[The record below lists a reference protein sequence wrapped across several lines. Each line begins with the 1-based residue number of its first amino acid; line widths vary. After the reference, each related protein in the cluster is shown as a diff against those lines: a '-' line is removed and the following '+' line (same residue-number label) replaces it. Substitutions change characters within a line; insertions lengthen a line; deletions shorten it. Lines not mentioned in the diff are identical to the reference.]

1 MLLLRVL
8 HLADKLN
15 IGALTTV
22 PVDLSKLSNVVKNDV
37 VKKAVYDKLA
47 AEVNNVDTSDFA
59 LKTKYPTDKA
69 ELEKE
74 IPDVTVFVKK
84 TKLAQV
90 EDKIPD
96 ASSLA
101 TKTAL
106 TTVENKIP
114 SISSLVKKTDY
125 DTKISALEKK
135 VTDHDHCK
143 YITIPDF
150 NTLAAIVFNV
160 RLAQAN
166 LLTKT
171 DFDAKLSSINRKIT
185 SIKSKHLLVEN
196 ELKNLKMFDSSYFR
210 GKNYFENDG
219 TQNYLVFQPMNKYF
233 EITPTTNTILSWK
246 SKACLMKLL
255 NLLDFMLF
263 LLWN

>member
-59 LKTKYPTDKA
+59 LKTKYQTDKA
-69 ELEKE
+69 ELEKK

-125 DTKISALEKK
+125 DTKISELEKK

-255 NLLDFMLF
+255 NLLDLMLF

>member
-1 MLLLRVL
+1 MLLLGVL

-15 IGALTTV
+15 IGALTTF
-22 PVDLSKLSNVVKNDV
+22 PVDLSKLRNVVKNDV
-37 VKKAVYDKLA
+37 VKKAVYDKLV
-47 AEVNNVDTSDFA
+47 AEVNNIDTSDFA
-59 LKTKYPTDKA
+59 LKTRYQTDKA

-90 EDKIPD
+90 GDKIPD
-96 ASSLA
+96 VSSLA
-101 TKTAL
+101 TKAAL

-125 DTKISALEKK
+125 DTKISELEKN
-135 VTDHDHCK
+135 VTDHDHDK
-143 YITIPDF
+143 YITILDF

-160 RLAQAN
+160 RIAQTN
-166 LLTKT
+166 LLSKT
-171 DFDAKLSSINRKIT
+171 GFDAKLSSINRKIT

-196 ELKNLKMFDSSYFR
+196 ELKLFDSSYFR

-219 TQNYLVFQPMNKYF
+219 TQNYLVFQPMYKYF

-255 NLLDFMLF
+255 NLLDLMLF
-263 LLWN
+263 LLRN

>member
-15 IGALTTV
+15 IGVLTTV

-47 AEVNNVDTSDFA
+47 AKVNNVDTSDFA
-59 LKTKYPTDKA
+59 LKTKYQTDKA

-125 DTKISALEKK
+125 DTKISELEKK
-135 VTDHDHCK
+135 LL
-143 YITIPDF
+143 ITTMTNI
-150 NTLAAIVFNV
+150 
-160 RLAQAN
+160 
-166 LLTKT
+166 LL
-171 DFDAKLSSINRKIT
+171 
-185 SIKSKHLLVEN
+185 
-196 ELKNLKMFDSSYFR
+196 
-210 GKNYFENDG
+210 
-219 TQNYLVFQPMNKYF
+219 FQ
-233 EITPTTNTILSWK
+233 ILI
-246 SKACLMKLL
+246 L
-255 NLLDFMLF
+255 
-263 LLWN
+263 

>member
-125 DTKISALEKK
+125 DTKISELEKK
-135 VTDHDHCK
+135 LL
-143 YITIPDF
+143 ITTMTNI
-150 NTLAAIVFNV
+150 
-160 RLAQAN
+160 
-166 LLTKT
+166 LL
-171 DFDAKLSSINRKIT
+171 
-185 SIKSKHLLVEN
+185 
-196 ELKNLKMFDSSYFR
+196 
-210 GKNYFENDG
+210 
-219 TQNYLVFQPMNKYF
+219 FQ
-233 EITPTTNTILSWK
+233 ILI
-246 SKACLMKLL
+246 L
-255 NLLDFMLF
+255 
-263 LLWN
+263 